1 MAQQVQ
7 IKRLSVWY
15 EEKSYA
21 WPRWSKM
28 MGFYR
33 FEKSL
38 TKGKP
43 SYTSEHEDGKYAI
56 WFDEKRNCW
65 CLGTSSCR
73 DKKEWNCYFHASGKC
88 DDIYPTDTGYSF
100 SKCLILHLDFL
111 LIYINLHRFYQNGL

>member
-65 CLGTSSCR
+65 CLGPSSSR
-73 DKKEWNCYFHASGKC
+73 DKKEWNCYFHACGKC

-100 SKCLILHLDFL
+100 SECFIFHLDFL
-111 LIYINLHRFYQNGL
+111 FIYINLHRFYQNGL